1 MTDSINENKNSE
13 LDQPGS
19 EMPENTKEETINETP
34 EVVQSDE
41 TQVAPETTPSET
53 IPEEKIELQVN
64 EEALN
69 EQTQLFDSLKKEVEA
84 LKTDLTSMEEIKH
97 ERKSMAELKEKLLS
111 LFLIPKSDR
120 DEYVDIIQAKF
131 EVLKESSDKIKNEI
145 NAKLDENLKLIEP
158 KVHGVLKEA
167 ENPENFTEI
176 RKKLIELQNEL
187 KDFELHR
194 DRKDDFFSLV
204 QKAFESLN
212 EKQDSEREK
221 YEMEISENYLSV
233 KPKVAEAIKF
243 AVQTDNYNQAREK
256 LIECQNELKKLKL
269 KKDHLDELFGLIRKA
284 FENVNLKQDA
294 EREGLK
300 EKSVESYNEIKPLVS
315 EAIVFADTTD
325 DYESARKRLIETQKA
340 IKEKVLTRNQ
350 RDELYGAVREVFN
363 RLNEKQDANRGEF
376 VEECNEN
383 YARLEVSVNEAC
395 AYIDF
400 TNDLNDIREG
410 LIAVQDEV
418 KIVKLTRTQRNE
430 LFKRIRVGF
439 GNFDEKRNEFIKS
452 RKKYKKVEQES
463 KPESKI
469 EKVEQVEDIS
479 IKEKIDREIEETQ
492 AKIENIDSE
501 INKLEE

>member
-1 MTDSINENKNSE
+1 MTDSINENVNPE
-13 LDQPGS
+13 QAQPSS
-19 EMPENTKEETINETP
+19 EMPENTKEVTINESP
-34 EVVQSDE
+34 EVVQTDE
-41 TQVAPETTPSET
+41 SQAVVET

-64 EEALN
+64 EEALK
-69 EQTQLFDSLKKEVEA
+69 EQIQLFDSYKKEVED
-84 LKTDLTSMEEIKH
+84 LKSDLTSMEEIKH
-97 ERKSMAELKEKLLS
+97 ERKNMADLKEKLLS
-111 LFLIPKSDR
+111 LFLIAKSDR
-120 DEYVDIIQAKF
+120 DEYVDIIQSKF
-131 EVLKESSDKIKNEI
+131 EVLKESSEKIKNEI

-158 KVHGVLKEA
+158 KVQEVLKEA

-176 RKKLIELQNEL
+176 RKKLIDLQSEL
-187 KDFELHR
+187 KNYELHR

-212 EKQDSEREK
+212 EKQDLEREK

-243 AVQTDNYNQAREK
+243 AIQTDNYNQAREK

-269 KKDHLDELFGLIRKA
+269 KKDHLDELFGLVRKA

-294 EREGLK
+294 EREELK

-315 EAIVFADTTD
+315 EAIVFADSTD

-340 IKEKVLTRNQ
+340 IKEKILTRNQ

-383 YARLEVSVNEAC
+383 YAKLEISVNEAC

-439 GNFDEKRNEFIKS
+439 GNFDVKRNEFIKS
-452 RKKYKKVEQES
+452 RKKYKKEQLVD
-463 KPESKI
+463 KPETKI
-469 EKVEQVEDIS
+469 EKKEQVEDVS
-479 IKEKIDREIEETQ
+479 IKDKIQKEIEETQ

>member
-1 MTDSINENKNSE
+1 VNEMTDAINENINPEQTQPSSE
-13 LDQPGS
+13 V
-19 EMPENTKEETINETP
+19 PENLNEEKVNETP
-34 EVVQSDE
+34 DVNDTAVTSVIEE
-41 TQVAPETTPSET
+41 AP
-53 IPEEKIELQVN
+53 IEKIELQVN
-64 EEALN
+64 EEALK
-69 EQTQLFDSLKKEVEA
+69 EQNQLFETLKKEVEA
-84 LKTDLTSMEEIKH
+84 LKSDLNTMDEIKH

-111 LFLIPKSDR
+111 LFLISKTER
-120 DEYVDIIQAKF
+120 DEYVDIIQSKF
-131 EVLKESSDKIKNEI
+131 EILKETSDKIKNEI
-145 NAKLDENLKLIEP
+145 NAKLDENLKIIEP
-158 KVHGVLKEA
+158 KVHEVLKEA

-176 RKKLIELQNEL
+176 RKKLIDIQNEL

-212 EKQDSEREK
+212 EKQDLEREK
-221 YEMEISENYLSV
+221 YEMEISENYLNI

-269 KKDHLDELFGLIRKA
+269 KKDHLDELFGLIRIA
-284 FENVNLKQDA
+284 FENVNQKQDT
-294 EREGLK
+294 EREELK
-300 EKSVESYNEIKPLVS
+300 EKSVESYNEIKPIVTEAVS
-315 EAIVFADTTD
+315 FADSTD

-340 IKEKVLTRNQ
+340 IKEKVLTRSQ

-363 RLNEKQDANRGEF
+363 RLNEKQDSNRGEF
-376 VEECNEN
+376 LEECNN
-383 YARLEVSVNEAC
+383 NFARLEVSVNEAC

-439 GNFDEKRNEFIKS
+439 GRFDEKRNEFIKS
-452 RKKYKKVEQES
+452 RKKHKKEQLEEKLES
-463 KPESKI
+463 KV
-469 EKVEQVEDIS
+469 EKVEKIEDVS
-479 IKEKIDREIEETQ
+479 IKDKIQKEIEETQ
-492 AKIENIDSE
+492 SKIENIENE

>member
-1 MTDSINENKNSE
+1 MTDAINENINPEQTQPSSE
-13 LDQPGS
+13 V
-19 EMPENTKEETINETP
+19 PENLNEEKVNETP
-34 EVVQSDE
+34 DVNDTAVTSEIE
-41 TQVAPETTPSET
+41 EAP
-53 IPEEKIELQVN
+53 IEKIELQVN
-64 EEALN
+64 EEALK
-69 EQTQLFDSLKKEVEA
+69 EQNQLFESLKKEVEA
-84 LKTDLTSMEEIKH
+84 LKSDLNTMDEIKH

-111 LFLIPKSDR
+111 LFLISKTER
-120 DEYVDIIQAKF
+120 DEYVDIIQSKF
-131 EVLKESSDKIKNEI
+131 EILKETSDKIKNEI
-145 NAKLDENLKLIEP
+145 NAKLDENLKIIEP
-158 KVHGVLKEA
+158 KVHEVLKEA

-176 RKKLIELQNEL
+176 RKKLIDIQNEL

-212 EKQDSEREK
+212 EKQDLEREK
-221 YEMEISENYLSV
+221 YEMEISENYLNI

-269 KKDHLDELFGLIRKA
+269 KKDHLDELFGLIRIA
-284 FENVNLKQDA
+284 FENVNQKQDL
-294 EREGLK
+294 EREELK
-300 EKSVESYNEIKPLVS
+300 EKSVESYNEIKPIVTEAVS
-315 EAIVFADTTD
+315 FADSTD

-340 IKEKVLTRNQ
+340 IKEKVLTRSQ

-363 RLNEKQDANRGEF
+363 RLNEKQDSNRGEF
-376 VEECNEN
+376 LEECNNN

-439 GNFDEKRNEFIKS
+439 GRFDEKRNEFIKS
-452 RKKYKKVEQES
+452 RKKHKKEQLEEKLES
-463 KPESKI
+463 KV
-469 EKVEQVEDIS
+469 EKVEKIEDVS
-479 IKEKIDREIEETQ
+479 IKDKIQKEIEETQ
-492 AKIENIDSE
+492 SKIENIENE